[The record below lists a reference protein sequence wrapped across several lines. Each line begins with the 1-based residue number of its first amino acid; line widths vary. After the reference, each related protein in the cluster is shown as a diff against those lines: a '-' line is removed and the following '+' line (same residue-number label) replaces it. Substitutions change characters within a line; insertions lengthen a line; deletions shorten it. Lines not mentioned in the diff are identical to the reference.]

1 MVSLYFFYFIYKD
14 KKNNF
19 QMSHI
24 NKIKWALWR
33 GVIVSKLVSL
43 DQLRPNMYF
52 HPHWMPH
59 TFGLVPHLSYAYK
72 KISINE
78 IEKKKKM
85 ILYFMFEIFVI
96 FKFSYVTQIKM
107 LVFDL
112 IRRLQCQSLVMV
124 ILIEIM
130 RDWNL
135 QTTFSISTDIHS
147 SVNALRQEQV
157 TSKYPEIRI
166 SYLVN

>member
-1 MVSLYFFYFIYKD
+1 
-14 KKNNF
+14 
-19 QMSHI
+19 
-24 NKIKWALWR
+24 
-33 GVIVSKLVSL
+33 
-43 DQLRPNMYF
+43 
-52 HPHWMPH
+52 
-59 TFGLVPHLSYAYK
+59 
-72 KISINE
+72 
-78 IEKKKKM
+78 
-85 ILYFMFEIFVI
+85 MFEIFVI